1 MADVPEGGSGS
12 RSSIHNVMTSA
23 LSCLGCKRI
32 VVLTECLL
40 ILKESS
46 PVLHLLTKLLGL
58 DPSRYRHQRQTNGRQ
73 SSSPL
78 ASSVDDEEL
87 FPFCGKCSKTV
98 RELADLQS
106 LLDQTEKSIRV
117 KIAWFKARVRESI
130 SHDDLLSRVKEESL
144 QGHEK
149 NELSTKFRQDLIQSR
164 NLI

>member
-12 RSSIHNVMTSA
+12 SSSIHNVTTSA

-58 DPSRYRHQRQTNGRQ
+58 DPSRYRHQRQTTGRQ
-73 SSSPL
+73 SASTL

-130 SHDDLLSRVKEESL
+130 SQDDLLRVKEESL